1 MSSGRIFLTENK
13 LFSGV
18 NVLARAGRE
27 SVSTAALLPLCGTH
41 CVNLTT
47 AVAPVLNATITCQE
61 IPSVFKTLN
70 PYLV

>member
-27 SVSTAALLPLCGTH
+27 SVSTAALAYFLSAEP
-41 CVNLTT
+41 T
-47 AVAPVLNATITCQE
+47 AAISPQQSLQ
-61 IPSVFKTLN
+61 
-70 PYLV
+70 Y